1 MLANGLYDVPP
12 GKVAAVV
19 TYLEMRAQAPL
30 RPAQLSEG
38 VVFKRVEQTDPTTY
52 KDLFRRVGGINWLW
66 FSRLTKSEAQI
77 SAILSDPN
85 VALYVLE
92 SSGRSE
98 GMLELDFRSRDECEL
113 AFFGLTSKLIGTG
126 AGRYLMNQAI
136 ELAWSRQISRFHV
149 HTCTLDHP
157 AALSFYQ
164 RSGFTPV
171 CQMIEIADD
180 PRVLGLLPDTAGAHI
195 PIFR

>member
-19 TYLEMRAQAPL
+19 TYLEMRAQATL

-66 FSRLTKSEAQI
+66 FSRLTKSEAEI

-126 AGRYLMNQAI
+126 AGRYLMNKAI

-171 CQMIEIADD
+171 CQKIEIAND
-180 PRVLGLLPDTAGAHI
+180 PRGLGLLPDTAGPHI